1 MQQSVRHNA
10 PDTVLTPE
18 QCLQVVN
25 ELRHLRH
32 PHADSNAW
40 REILAALNDNQVEYL
55 VVGALAVAFHGY
67 PRYTDNLDVLIRAIP
82 GHLHVPPRVNL
93 MTSIPGVSFD
103 DAWAGRSS
111 GAVDGIPVYFI
122 GRDALLRS
130 KESTGRDRDSADA
143 EELRRRAVTA

>member
-1 MQQSVRHNA
+1 MQQSVQHNA

-32 PHADSNAW
+32 PRAESNEW
-40 REILAALNDNQVEYL
+40 RGILSALNDRTAEYL
-55 VVGALAVAFHGY
+55 IVGAYAVAFHGY
-67 PRYTDNLDVLIRAIP
+67 PRYTGNLDVLIRAIP
-82 GHLHVPPRVNL
+82 EHVQVPVCVNL

-103 DAWAGRSS
+103 DAWAGRSR
-111 GAVDGIPVYFI
+111 GTLDGIPVYFI

-130 KESTGRDRDSADA
+130 KESTGRDRDLADA
-143 EELRRRAVTA
+143 QELRRRTVTA